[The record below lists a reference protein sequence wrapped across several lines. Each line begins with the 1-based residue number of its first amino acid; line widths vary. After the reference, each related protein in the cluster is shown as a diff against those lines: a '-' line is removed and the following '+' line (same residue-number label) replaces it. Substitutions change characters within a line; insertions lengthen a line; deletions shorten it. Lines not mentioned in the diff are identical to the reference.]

1 MIIRVKMINAFSKS
15 MSCPTRVNNIYDL
28 LLAQTEKKKPLKK
41 NLKIHFIVWDAA
53 NYLTP
58 VCE

>member
-1 MIIRVKMINAFSKS
+1 MIIRVKMINAFSKT

-28 LLAQTEKKKPLKK
+28 LLAQTEKDIKKKK
-41 NLKIHFIVWDAA
+41 LKIHFIVWDAA